1 VPAALASHYGLQK
14 TSKTIATP
22 SLGERRTANAKE
34 MGRLT
39 AWAESLHGRKRDL
52 LNSDVEG
59 MKAFTAEVAEFDTA
73 LAKATAE

>member
-14 TSKTIATP
+14 RSKTIAAP

-52 LNSDVEG
+52 L
-59 MKAFTAEVAEFDTA
+59 K
-73 LAKATAE
+73 